1 MPQDKPFESVKELM
15 ASVAAFLPTL
25 LAGLVVVVFG
35 LIAAWVASRVLV
47 RLLIFMRLDRVATRL
62 GWADTLEKGD
72 VRHSLFDS
80 LGTVLGVL
88 VFLIFFENALV
99 IWHLTVLSQLLDK
112 VVLLIP
118 ELVTA
123 LIILMI
129 GWGTATGV
137 SRGVQRALYQEEFER
152 ARLAARL
159 IRWAILVTTAAIAL
173 VQLDIAVVI
182 VTGAFLIAFGALAL
196 CVVLAFG
203 LGSKR
208 AVELMWEERFRPK
221 NKPDNSPEPQPTS
234 PKPK

>member
-1 MPQDKPFESVKELM
+1 MPEDKPFESVKELM
-15 ASVAAFLPTL
+15 STVAAFLPTL
-25 LAGLVVVVFG
+25 LAGFVVVVFG

-47 RLLIFMRLDRVATRL
+47 RLLIFMRLDRVARRL
-62 GWADTLEKGD
+62 GWTDTLEKGD

-80 LGTVLGVL
+80 LGTLLGVL

-123 LIILMI
+123 IMILLI

-159 IRWAILVTTAAIAL
+159 VRWAILLTTAAIAL

-196 CVVLAFG
+196 CGVLAFG

-208 AVELMWEERFRPK
+208 AVEMMWEERFRQRK
-221 NKPDNSPEPQPTS
+221 DAEKPTETPPQ
-234 PKPK
+234 KPK